1 MKRSIITILTILLV
15 FSLFS
20 SSLALAYELPVRI
33 VVNGQKITL
42 PDAQPFIDAQSR
54 TQVPLRFVSEALGAK
69 VGWDSKSQKVTVK
82 LDGKNVVLY
91 IGKREYQVDGVTKKM
106 DTGALLKQ
114 NRTFVP
120 IRFVS
125 EALGASVK
133 WESVIRTVYINTDG
147 KTPEPVGDEVKV
159 AEVHG
164 FTIYYS
170 EMGKNRNP
178 VYVTESQLRVSKGS
192 YDELGEN
199 YAILDLDINFL
210 SRDFN
215 RTEAM
220 NEAEDILRQK
230 VESSVVDSIME
241 YVRTKTKREDTL
253 DQKIFTDSTYRIYV
267 VSPGDDGI
275 GITIFLK

>member
-69 VGWDSKSQKVTVK
+69 VGWDSKNQKVTVK

-91 IGKREYQVDGVTKKM
+91 IGKKEYQVDGVTKKM

-147 KTPEPVGDEVKV
+147 KTPEPVGDEIKV

-170 EMGKNRNP
+170 EMGKNASP
-178 VYVTESQLRVSKGS
+178 VYVTESRLRVSEFEGIEK
-192 YDELGEN
+192 DRAIMHLG
-199 YAILDLDINFL
+199 ITFSDIN
-210 SRDFN
+210 SN
-215 RTEAM
+215 PKEAT
-220 NEAEDILRQK
+220 NEAEQILRQK

-241 YVRTKTKREDTL
+241 YVRSKTKREDML
-253 DQKIFTDSTYRIYV
+253 DQKIFTDTSYEIH
-267 VSPGDDGI
+267 VSSKESNDI
-275 GITIFLK
+275 SILLFRR